1 MDDVVVLLPG
11 IMGSAIEKNGVPIWD
26 ASLAAGGR
34 LLWTMGK
41 SLDALALSSD
51 SDTGADAK
59 ATRLMPDV
67 HMIPFFWK
75 IDGYSAL
82 SKYIQS
88 TLNLTPGENYFEFA
102 YDWRLDNRISARR
115 LQQVA
120 VGWLEQRRKH
130 YPDARLVLIGHS
142 MGGLVARYFVEVL
155 GGWRDTRRLITLG
168 TPHRG
173 SVKSLDA
180 LCNGLRERIGSVTL
194 LDLSRLIESFPSAYQ
209 LLPIYPCVGK
219 TADHLEPLEQITQKT
234 IGRLDLGRARHGIEF
249 HREIERAVKENQ
261 QNAAYG
267 YRILPVVGTEQPT
280 LLSAVLTDKGV
291 QSLRTYKGK
300 TMLGGDGMVPRV
312 SATPIEL
319 SNRGLEMFA
328 ACPHASLQNF
338 DPVRTQMNN
347 VIHDIDISQM
357 KAVAAA
363 EISLDLPD
371 AIAATEVLIARARC
385 PGSLDPIRATI
396 RSLDSKSVRK
406 AEFADETDGSGW
418 EVLRVPDLD
427 AGAYRIRVD
436 AGPDSE
442 PIEDLFAVVG

>member
-1 MDDVVVLLPG
+1 MNDVVVLIPG

-34 LLWTMGK
+34 LLWTLGK

-88 TLNLTPGENYFEFA
+88 TLNLTMGEDYFEFA

-115 LQQVA
+115 LQQA
-120 VGWLEQRRKH
+120 ASGWLEQRRKQ
-130 YPDARLVLIGHS
+130 YPDARLVVVGHS
-142 MGGLVARYFVEVL
+142 MGGLVARYFIEVL

-173 SVKSLDA
+173 SVKALDA
-180 LCNGLRERIGSVTL
+180 LCNGLQKHIGSVTL
-194 LDLSRLIESFPSAYQ
+194 LNLSSLIETFPSAYQ

-219 TADHLEPLEQITQKT
+219 TADRLEPLEQITQKM
-234 IGRLDLGRARHGIEF
+234 IGRLDLDRARHGVEF
-249 HREIERAVKENQ
+249 HREIERAVKKNQ
-261 QNAAYG
+261 EDAAYG

-280 LLSAVLTDKGV
+280 LLSAVLTDQGV

-300 TMLGGDGMVPRV
+300 TMLGGDGTVPRV

-338 DPVRTQMNN
+338 DPVRTQMKSVVN
-347 VIHDIDISQM
+347 DIDISQM

-363 EISLDLPD
+363 EVSLDLPD
-371 AIAATEVLIARARC
+371 AIGVTEALIARARC
-385 PGSLDPIRATI
+385 PGSLDPIRANI
-396 RSLDSKSVRK
+396 RSLDTNLVRE
-406 AEFADETDGSGW
+406 AEFADESDGSGW
-418 EVLRVPDLD
+418 EILRVPNLD
-427 AGAYRIRVD
+427 AGTYRIRVD
-436 AGPDSE
+436 AGPGSE
-442 PIEDLFAVVG
+442 PIEDLFAVVE